1 MKMAQMK
8 QSHEF
13 FRKIENELELEVNR
27 ELTRVS
33 AFKKFVQ
40 VDVKIQDQFLPP
52 WLIEQLKS
60 ARYNRYYK
68 THKRSMK
75 ARQNNSSMQAAANQN
90 SSGGVGAS
98 LQQLYQQQHKPE
110 IKIGGIADDLKMEDI
125 QQLADTPQGPIV
137 AQPQSRN
144 LIGIKDL
151 IDDGVGED
159 EELIDPLDD

>member
-75 ARQNNSSMQAAANQN
+75 AR
-90 SSGGVGAS
+90 
-98 LQQLYQQQHKPE
+98 
-110 IKIGGIADDLKMEDI
+110 
-125 QQLADTPQGPIV
+125 
-137 AQPQSRN
+137 
-144 LIGIKDL
+144 
-151 IDDGVGED
+151 
-159 EELIDPLDD
+159 